1 MKIITSRDKN
11 YMVMSNYHFK
21 DKRLSLKAKGLLSLM
36 LSLPNEWNYSL
47 LGLTSICVE
56 SGDTIRNIL
65 KELKDY
71 KCLRVVEQ
79 RQVDGK
85 FNYEYIIHESPYE

>member
-1 MKIITSRDKN
+1 
-11 YMVMSNYHFK
+11 MVMSNYHFK